1 MAEQSL
7 DRSTEKAY
15 LPVASP
21 PRNHGHTTAAWVTVT
36 VVIVGSVAASLGVL
50 FGLPGLFWVGMGVVV
65 LGVVLGRVL
74 KMLGFGQPDVPAHAH
89 AAAPADTTDDRGAR

>member
-1 MAEQSL
+1 MGDKSL

-15 LPVASP
+15 LPAASP

-36 VVIVGSVAASLGVL
+36 VVILGSVAASLGVL
-50 FGLPGLFWVGMGVVV
+50 FALPWLFWVGMGVIV

-74 KMLGFGQPDVPAHAH
+74 KMLGFGQPD
-89 AAAPADTTDDRGAR
+89 ADTERRDRPAPRADT